1 MKVFVEGVGIVGP
14 GLNGWSASQ
23 AILAGSAPYVQAA
36 LVIPP
41 SDLLPSAE
49 RRRTGVP
56 VKLAIAIGCEAIA
69 QSQRNAAEL
78 PAVFASSAGDGD
90 NMHCIFEMLSQNGR
104 EVSPT
109 RFHNSVHNAPSGYW
123 SIATK
128 SMAPST
134 SVACFDASSVAGLI
148 EAATQTLASGNAV
161 VLMAY
166 DATYP
171 QPLHAARPISASFG
185 VALVLHS
192 SKTERSLAEL
202 EIAISRSSHAITSLD
217 NTELEALR
225 VGTPAARSLPLLAS
239 LATLNSEKSQA
250 PEKMGF
256 PKKIARAK
264 IYFDYIAG
272 NQLEV
277 VVGPC

>member
-1 MKVFVEGVGIVGP
+1 MKVFIEGVGIVGP

-23 AILAGSAPYVQAA
+23 VILSGTAPYVQAA

-56 VKLAIAIGCEAIA
+56 VKLAIAVGCEAIA
-69 QSQRNAAEL
+69 QSQRNPSEL

-134 SVACFDASSVAGLI
+134 SVACFDASFVAGLI
-148 EAATQTLASGNAV
+148 EAATQTLSSGDAV

-171 QPLHAARPISASFG
+171 QPLHAARPLSASFG
-185 VALVLHS
+185 VALVLNS
-192 SKTERSLAEL
+192 SKTDRSLAEL
-202 EIAISRSSHAITSLD
+202 EIAISRSSHASTLLA
-217 NTELEALR
+217 NAELEALR
-225 VGTPAARSLPLLAS
+225 LGTPAARSLPLLVS
-239 LATLNSEKSQA
+239 LATLSSEKSQA
-250 PEKMGF
+250 PEN
-256 PKKIARAK
+256 IARAK

-277 VVGPC
+277 MVGPC

>member
-1 MKVFVEGVGIVGP
+1 
-14 GLNGWSASQ
+14 
-23 AILAGSAPYVQAA
+23 
-36 LVIPP
+36 
-41 SDLLPSAE
+41 
-49 RRRTGVP
+49 
-56 VKLAIAIGCEAIA
+56 
-69 QSQRNAAEL
+69 
-78 PAVFASSAGDGD
+78 
-90 NMHCIFEMLSQNGR
+90 MHCIFEMLSQNGR

-134 SVACFDASSVAGLI
+134 SVACFDASFVAGLL

-171 QPLHAARPISASFG
+171 QPLHAARPLSASFG

-192 SKTERSLAEL
+192 RKTDRSLAEL
-202 EIAISRSSHAITSLD
+202 EIAISRGNHASTPVANS
-217 NTELEALR
+217 ELEAMR

-239 LATLNSEKSQA
+239 LAALNSQKSQA
-250 PEKMGF
+250 QEKIGFPEK
-256 PKKIARAK
+256 ISQAK
-264 IYFDYIAG
+264 ICFDYIGG
-272 NQLEV
+272 NQLDV
-277 VVGPC
+277 VVRPC

>member
-23 AILAGSAPYVQAA
+23 AILAGSAPYVQAT

-41 SDLLPSAE
+41 SNLLPSAE

-69 QSQRNAAEL
+69 QSQRNATEL
-78 PAVFASSAGDGD
+78 PSVFASSAGDGD
-90 NMHCIFEMLSQNGR
+90 NMHYIFDMLSQNGR

-134 SVACFDASSVAGLI
+134 SLACFDASFVAGLI
-148 EAATQTLASGNAV
+148 EAATQTLSSGNAV
-161 VLMAY
+161 VLIAY
-166 DATYP
+166 DAPYP
-171 QPLHAARPISASFG
+171 QPLHAARTICATFG
-185 VALVLHS
+185 VALVLTGN
-192 SKTERSLAEL
+192 KTDRSLVGLEINISRNSNASTSIANAEL
-202 EIAISRSSHAITSLD
+202 EAIRA
-217 NTELEALR
+217 
-225 VGTPAARSLPLLAS
+225 GTPAARSLPLLAA
-239 LATLNSEKSQA
+239 LAALNSEKPRTSGKIGA
-250 PEKMGF
+250 AE
-256 PKKIARAK
+256 KIAQTK
-264 IYFDYIAG
+264 ICFDYIAG
-272 NQLEV
+272 NQLDV
-277 VVGPC
+277 VVRPC